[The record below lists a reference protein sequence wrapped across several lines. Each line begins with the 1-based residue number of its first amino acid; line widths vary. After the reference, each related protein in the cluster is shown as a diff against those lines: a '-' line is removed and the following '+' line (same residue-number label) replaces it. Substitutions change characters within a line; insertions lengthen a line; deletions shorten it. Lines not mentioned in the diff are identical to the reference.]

1 MDGELKKRK
10 IKTNLGQKNLGDLT
24 NPKSSTSLFM
34 FYY

>member
-10 IKTNLGQKNLGDLT
+10 IKTNLGDLT